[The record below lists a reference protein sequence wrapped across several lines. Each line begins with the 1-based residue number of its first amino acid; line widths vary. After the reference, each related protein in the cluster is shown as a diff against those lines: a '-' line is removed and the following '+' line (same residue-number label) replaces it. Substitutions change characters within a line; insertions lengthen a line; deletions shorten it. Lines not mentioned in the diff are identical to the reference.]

1 MSKLTIVPS
10 DGIFPRLNP
19 HDLPGQSNGEE
30 LRSAAVTALNV
41 DLRSG
46 RAKPVNNLGASVGT
60 GNNSIY
66 LFGATWLNWSGD
78 VDVVKEPIESSA
90 RIVYSGDGAP
100 KIRQS
105 SDIYTLGLPAPTTA
119 PTQATQAK
127 TSASFTLTFHYFYEE
142 PNGVRSDPDAAAI
155 APATTTPGVT
165 YTLAAIPA
173 KVAASASSRFIMWAE
188 LYSGTTYLGKI
199 IPSPAKDST
208 QTDAEQNGVILTGSL
223 VVGANAVLTINYDT
237 SRAAQYTKERQ
248 YYYAFVRI
256 WADGKIDLG
265 PPGPSTAVISVSPT
279 QNVNLTNMETAP
291 AGYNITHKW
300 IYRLVVTD
308 AGEDYQFVA
317 QVTAATTTY
326 LDELADSALGEVD
339 PIYTYSAPPTDLTC
353 LRAHPAG
360 FLIGISPSLKSVCM
374 SVQREI
380 HAWPALTHRIALKE
394 TPKTVDVVGQTI
406 VVTTDGEPYF
416 IYGED
421 PAALS
426 QPDRVPMNQPN
437 LSKKGTVNTGGEVI
451 YPCPDGLMS
460 IGPNGVSLVTEQHY
474 TKEQWAA
481 LTPASM
487 VGAYHD
493 QRVFLF
499 LANSTHLVFRG
510 TELTIVSGGAQAV
523 HVDPTNDTL
532 YISVSSLIYPWG
544 TGSARTLTWRSGYM
558 RYPELQTWG
567 AGRVYAA
574 GYPVTLNLYR
584 NGASTITKTVSS
596 NAPFMF
602 PKETSAIEWQGVEI
616 VSAYDVDK
624 IELAESRSEL

>member
-1 MSKLTIVPS
+1 MSILKIIPTGGV
-10 DGIFPRLNP
+10 FPRLNP
-19 HDLPGQSNGEE
+19 HDLPGQNNGDEI
-30 LRSAAVTALNV
+30 RSAAVTALNS

-46 RAKPVNNLGASVGT
+46 RLKPINNLGASVGT

-66 LFGATWLNWSGD
+66 LFGATWLNFSGD
-78 VDVVKEPIESSA
+78 VDVVKEPVESSA
-90 RIVYSGDGAP
+90 RIVYSGDSAP
-100 KIRQS
+100 KIREGAS
-105 SDIYTLGLPAPTTA
+105 TYTLGLPAPTTS
-119 PTQATQAK
+119 PTQATAAK
-127 TSASFTLTFHYFYEE
+127 ASADFTITWAWYYEE
-142 PNGVRSDPDAAAI
+142 PTGVRVDVDLSVI

-165 YTLAAIPA
+165 YTLAVIPA
-173 KVAASASSRFIMWAE
+173 KVAASAAARFVMWAS

-199 IPSPAKDST
+199 IPAPAKDAA

-223 VVGANAVLTINYDT
+223 AVAGTAILTILYDT
-237 SRAAQYTKERQ
+237 SRAAQYTKERT
-248 YYYAFVRI
+248 YYYSFVRI
-256 WADGKIDLG
+256 WGDGKIDLG
-265 PPGPSTAVISVSPT
+265 PPGPVTAVLSVEPT
-279 QNVNLTNMETAP
+279 QDVNLTNMETAP

-300 IYRLVVTD
+300 IYRLAVTD

-326 LDELADSALGEVD
+326 SDTLTDSELGEVD
-339 PIYTYSAPPTDLTC
+339 PIYTYTAPPTDLTC

-360 FLIGISPSLKSVCM
+360 FLIGISPALKSICC

-394 TPKTVDVVGQTI
+394 APVSVDVVGQTI
-406 VVTTDGEPYF
+406 VVTTLGDPYY

-421 PAALS
+421 PAVLS
-426 QPDRVPMNQPN
+426 QPDRVPINQPN
-437 LSKKGTVNTGGEVI
+437 LSKKGTVNTGAEVL

-481 LTPASM
+481 LAPTTM

-499 LANSTHLVFRG
+499 LAGGTHLIFRG
-510 TELTIVSGGAQAV
+510 TELTTVSGTAQSV

-532 YISVSSLIYPWG
+532 YLSSSSLIYPWG
-544 TGSARTLTWRSGYM
+544 TGSARTLTWRSGYI
-558 RYPELQTWG
+558 RFPELKTFG
-567 AGRVYAA
+567 AGRVWAS

-584 NGASTITKTVSS
+584 NGGTTITKSVTS
-596 NAPFMF
+596 NEPFVF
-602 PKETSAIEWQGVEI
+602 PRETSAISWEGFEVI
-616 VSAYDVDK
+616 SAYNIDK